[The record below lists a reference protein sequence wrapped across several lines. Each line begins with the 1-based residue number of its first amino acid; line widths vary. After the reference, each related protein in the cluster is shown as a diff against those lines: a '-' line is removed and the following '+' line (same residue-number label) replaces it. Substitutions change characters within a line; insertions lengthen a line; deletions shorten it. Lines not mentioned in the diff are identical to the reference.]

1 MAAKRMFSIDV
12 VDTDKF
18 LDMPVSTQA
27 LYFHFGMRA
36 DDDGFVAS
44 PRKIVK
50 IANCTN
56 DDLKVLISKGYV
68 IPFQSGVIVITD
80 WKTNN
85 FIRSDRYK
93 ANMDANALNVDARTR
108 DRIIKTSIVLQ
119 MPEENLRKKKAAA
132 EQQSFL
138 QMILQQQGR

>member
-56 DDLKVLISKGYV
+56 DDLSQWSLNSLQTLTRKVPVLLDH
-68 IPFQSGVIVITD
+68 FQSD
-80 WKTNN
+80 KE
-85 FIRSDRYK
+85 RSASLGTFWLK
-93 ANMDANALNVDARTR
+93 STR
-108 DRIIKTSIVLQ
+108 
-119 MPEENLRKKKAAA
+119 
-132 EQQSFL
+132 
-138 QMILQQQGR
+138 